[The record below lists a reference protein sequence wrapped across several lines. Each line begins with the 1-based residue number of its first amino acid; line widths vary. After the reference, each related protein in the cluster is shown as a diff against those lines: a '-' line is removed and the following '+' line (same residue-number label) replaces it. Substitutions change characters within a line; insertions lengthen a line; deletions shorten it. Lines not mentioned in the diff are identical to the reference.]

1 MKLIVLGATRG
12 VGRNFT
18 EQALAEGHSVTA
30 VVREP
35 SNFELKHN
43 NLQVMKGD
51 VMDFGSVEQ
60 VIRNHEAVI
69 SAIGSPPSST
79 DKVRSEGTQNIIR
92 AMDKNGIRRL
102 ISVSSLGV
110 GDSKVMLPFLF
121 KYIIVPLF
129 LRKAFADH
137 EIQENYIRQSNLDWT
152 IVRPAAL
159 TDGAR
164 TGIYKHSFP
173 VTEKGLKSKISRA
186 DVADF
191 MLKQLNDKTYF
202 RKTTGVSY

>member
-1 MKLIVLGATRG
+1 MKLIIFGATRG
-12 VGRNFT
+12 VGRSFT
-18 EQALAEGHSVTA
+18 EQALAEGHNVTA

-43 NLQVMKGD
+43 NLQVVKGD
-51 VMDFGSVEQ
+51 VIEFASVER
-60 VIRNHEAVI
+60 VIKGHEAVI

-92 AMDKNGIRRL
+92 AMEKNGIRRL

-110 GDSKVMLPFLF
+110 GDSKVMLPFLL

-137 EIQENYIRQSNLDWT
+137 EIQEDYIRQSNLDWT

-164 TGIYKHSFP
+164 TGIYRHGFP
-173 VTEKGLKSKISRA
+173 ITEKGLKSKISRA

-191 MLKQLNDKTYF
+191 MLKQLNDKTSF
-202 RKTTGVSY
+202 RKTQGVSY